1 MKLKIALSV
10 LIISAF
16 LVLFYQYI
24 QTSRHSEINDL
35 ARQSLQVTNTVY
47 KAIIDTYTVVAERH
61 FLSIMDNTEV
71 LVLLKKFKD
80 ETDKSKKGVLR
91 GELYRL
97 LYKEYEQLKKSFNV
111 RQFHFHT
118 VKGESLLRFHMPNES
133 GDSLMDVRYSIRQA
147 NTRFIKIRGFEG
159 GKIYPGYRYVFP
171 IIKDQE
177 HLGSVEFSISFEGI
191 EKKLKNI
198 LPFYA
203 YKLILEKRISYD
215 AVFAHHRSFFQVSRF
230 DQNHYIEN
238 YELSIIN
245 KKIQDDIF
253 VNKLIELT
261 KQNADFH
268 NLLHTHKSF
277 SIPII
282 HKDKGYVVN
291 FLSIYDTT
299 DKIAGH
305 LVSLGKLPEIVNID
319 RTHDTIIQSGFMIAL
334 ILFLLIISLI
344 IQREKSQEQQK
355 EMVSKLQQ
363 LINSQDSI
371 IILTNGIKIDFANNK
386 FFKFFGYKKLSSF
399 FIDHNCICEK
409 FVQQDGFFSLLD
421 KNIKNSHWIARMKK
435 LPGRQRIVSMRNK
448 NSELHA
454 FTVSINRYDKK
465 SHVINFTDISDTM
478 LEKLDLEDQ
487 IIHDELTNAYNRV
500 YYNTNI
506 SRLININKQKNEKT
520 GIIFFDI
527 DHFKKVNDTYGHDAG
542 DTILKNLVFLLMQH
556 IRISDKLIRWGG
568 EEFVIISSA
577 NTLNDVFQQAEYL
590 RKKIEQHSFVPVK
603 QLTCSFGVAISQEGL
618 DIKETIKAA
627 DKKLYD
633 AKAGGRNKVV
643 S

>member
-1 MKLKIALSV
+1 MKLKIVFSI
-10 LIISAF
+10 LIISTF
-16 LVLFYQYI
+16 GTLFYQYI
-24 QTSRHSEINDL
+24 QASRHSEINDL

-71 LVLLKKFKD
+71 LALLKKFKY
-80 ETDKSKKGVLR
+80 ETDESKKGILR

-97 LYKEYEQLKKSFNV
+97 LYKEYEQLKNLFNV

-133 GDSLMDVRYSIRQA
+133 GDSLMDARYSIRQA

-159 GKIYPGYRYVFP
+159 GKTYPGYRYVFP

-203 YKLILEKRISYD
+203 YKLILEKWISYD

-230 DQNHYIEN
+230 DPNHYIEN

-245 KKIQDDIF
+245 KRIQDDAF

-268 NLLHTHKSF
+268 KLLHTKKNF

-282 HKDKGYVVN
+282 HKNKGYVVN

-305 LVSLGKLPEIVNID
+305 LVSLGKLPEIARID
-319 RTHDTIIQSGFMIAL
+319 RTYDTIIQSGFMIAL

-344 IQREKSQEQQK
+344 IQRENSQEQQK

-386 FFKFFGYKKLSSF
+386 FFEFFGYKKLSSF
-399 FIDHNCICEK
+399 LMEHNCIGEK
-409 FVQQDGFFSLLD
+409 FMHQDGFFSLSD
-421 KNIKNSHWIARMKK
+421 KGIKDNHWIARMKK

-487 IIHDELTNAYNRV
+487 ITHDELTNAYNRV
-500 YYNTNI
+500 YYNSNI

-527 DHFKKVNDTYGHDAG
+527 DHFKKVNDTYGHYIG
-542 DTILKNLVFLLMQH
+542 DTTLKNLVFLLMQH

-590 RKKIEQHSFVPVK
+590 RKKIEQHSFVSVK
-603 QLTCSFGVAISQEGL
+603 KLTCSFGVAISQEGI